1 MVGHGRQRSRKL
13 TDGANGGRWRTAVL
27 LGRARGKAEGF
38 YMPATLQGG
47 FARASLATVATAWAR
62 RLLATCVGR
71 WPWREAVRT
80 PASVGWPRGTGLGV
94 GSASHPVGAQC
105 PRHPASDRWVFRRL
119 GVRTRGYGGM
129 PTWRAWRDVV
139 WLSAL
144 WPKTVSSDRLQN
156 EISPNFQKKV
166 HKSLNTKVAHQ
177 TTLYKIAKALG
188 CFDH

>member
-1 MVGHGRQRSRKL
+1 V
-13 TDGANGGRWRTAVL
+13 
-27 LGRARGKAEGF
+27 RA
-38 YMPATLQGG
+38 
-47 FARASLATVATAWAR
+47 
-62 RLLATCVGR
+62 
-71 WPWREAVRT
+71 
-80 PASVGWPRGTGLGV
+80 
-94 GSASHPVGAQC
+94 
-105 PRHPASDRWVFRRL
+105 
-119 GVRTRGYGGM
+119 RGYGGM